1 MRPDDAGMDA
11 APANPEI
18 IDDSELEVLDRW
30 LRGHARDSDGTM
42 LLDGVHGMLTA
53 LAIGPDPA
61 LPEEWLPEVLHA
73 PFDDPEQGAAVLAL
87 LAKLNDSI
95 PAELEGETY
104 EPVLG
109 EVEAEAESEQPT
121 HSDLS
126 AAGWCEGFSRG
137 IDLRASI
144 WESRLA
150 EDGELLEMLSPIM
163 ALAVDEGVLAADVP
177 IAKLDDNEYEACLA
191 QIPEA
196 VEAVAHYWRVRPP
209 TERERTSG
217 GGASSSA
224 FPGTPARRG
233 GHWVH

>member
-1 MRPDDAGMDA
+1 MDE
-11 APANPEI
+11 APAHREI
-18 IDDSELEVLDRW
+18 IDDTELEVLDRY
-30 LRGHARDSDGTM
+30 LRGHARDSDETM

-73 PFDDPEQGAAVLAL
+73 PFEHPEQGAAVLGL

-95 PAELEGETY
+95 PAELESEVY

-109 EVEAEAESEQPT
+109 EVAPEPAVN
-121 HSDLS
+121 SDLS

-144 WESRLA
+144 WEARLA
-150 EDGELLEMLSPIM
+150 EDGELLEILSPIM
-163 ALAVDEGVLAADVP
+163 ALAVDEGVLAADMP
-177 IAKLDDNEYEACLA
+177 IAKLDDDEYEACLA
-191 QIPEA
+191 QIPDA

-209 TERERTSG
+209 TERERTAG

-224 FPGTPARRG
+224 FANAPARRG
-233 GHWVH
+233 GRWVH

>member
-11 APANPEI
+11 VPVNPEI
-18 IDDSELEVLDRW
+18 IDDAELEVLDRW
-30 LRGHARDSDGTM
+30 LRGHARDADGTM
-42 LLDGVHGMLTA
+42 LLDGVHGLLTA

-73 PFDDPEQGAAVLAL
+73 PFEDPEQGAEVLAL

-109 EVEAEAESEQPT
+109 EIEAEQPT

-191 QIPEA
+191 QIPDA

-209 TERERTSG
+209 TERERTAG
-217 GGASSSA
+217 GGASSSVFA
-224 FPGTPARRG
+224 SVPARRG
-233 GHWVH
+233 GRWVH

>member
-1 MRPDDAGMDA
+1 MEVMDVQP
-11 APANPEI
+11 APREI
-18 IDDSELEVLDRW
+18 IDDAELEVLDRF
-30 LRGHARDSDGTM
+30 LRGHAGDSDETM

-73 PFDDPEQGAAVLAL
+73 PFEDPEQGAAVLGL

-95 PAELEGETY
+95 PVELEGEVY

-109 EVEAEAESEQPT
+109 ELGDGEPV

-137 IDLRASI
+137 IDLRAAI

-150 EDGELLEMLSPIM
+150 EDSELLEMLGPIM
-163 ALAVDEGVLAADVP
+163 ALAVDEGVLSADVP
-177 IAKLDDNEYEACLA
+177 IAKLDDNEYDACLA
-191 QIPEA
+191 QIPDA

-217 GGASSSA
+217 GGASAASCPSL
-224 FPGTPARRG
+224 PSRRRG
-233 GHWVH
+233 RWLH

>member
-1 MRPDDAGMDA
+1 MMQGMDA
-11 APANPEI
+11 TPLNPEI
-18 IDDSELEVLDRW
+18 IDDAELEVLDRY
-30 LRGHARDSDGTM
+30 LRGHARDSDATM
-42 LLDGVHGMLTA
+42 LLDGVHGLLTA

-73 PFDDPEQGAAVLAL
+73 PFEDPEQGAAVLAL

-95 PAELEGETY
+95 PAELEGEMY

-109 EVEAEAESEQPT
+109 EVDAEQQT

-137 IDLRASI
+137 IDLRAPI
-144 WESRLA
+144 WEARLA
-150 EDGELLEMLSPIM
+150 EDGELMEMLSPIM

-209 TERERTSG
+209 TERERIAG
-217 GGASSSA
+217 GGVSGESLENL
-224 FPGTPARRG
+224 PARRG
-233 GHWVH
+233 GRWVH

>member
-1 MRPDDAGMDA
+1 MDEL
-11 APANPEI
+11 PAIREI
-18 IDDSELEVLDRW
+18 IDDAELEVLDHY
-30 LRGHARDSDGTM
+30 LRGHAEDSDETL

-73 PFDDPEQGAAVLAL
+73 PFENPEQGATVLEL

-95 PAELEGETY
+95 PAELDGEVY

-109 EVEAEAESEQPT
+109 EVAQEPRASN
-121 HSDLS
+121 DLS

-137 IDLRASI
+137 IDLRAAI

-163 ALAVDEGVLAADVP
+163 ALAVDDGVLAADVP
-177 IAKLDDNEYEACLA
+177 IAKLEGDEYEACLA
-191 QIPEA
+191 QIPDV

-209 TERERTSG
+209 TERERTAG
-217 GGASSSA
+217 GGASSNA
-224 FPGTPARRG
+224 FGSLPARRG
-233 GHWVH
+233 GRWVH

>member
-1 MRPDDAGMDA
+1 MDEM
-11 APANPEI
+11 PAIREI
-18 IDDSELEVLDRW
+18 IDDVELEVLDRY
-30 LRGHARDSDGTM
+30 LRGHAQDSDETM

-61 LPEEWLPEVLHA
+61 LPEEWLPEILHA
-73 PFDDPEQGAAVLAL
+73 PFEDPEQGAAVLGL

-95 PAELEGETY
+95 PAELEGEVY

-109 EVEAEAESEQPT
+109 EVEPEQAV

-163 ALAVDEGVLAADVP
+163 ALAVDEGVLSADVP

-191 QIPEA
+191 QIPDA

-209 TERERTSG
+209 TERERTAG

-224 FPGTPARRG
+224 FSSTP
-233 GHWVH
+233 

>member
-1 MRPDDAGMDA
+1 METSVTR
-11 APANPEI
+11 EI
-18 IDDSELEVLDRW
+18 IDDAELEVLDHW
-30 LRGHARDSDGTM
+30 LRGHAGDSDETL

-61 LPEEWLPEVLHA
+61 LPAEWLPEVLHG
-73 PFDDPEQGAAVLAL
+73 PFENPEQGATVLAL

-95 PAELEGETY
+95 PAELEGEVY

-109 EVEAEAESEQPT
+109 EVDREPET
-121 HSDLS
+121 TGDLS

-150 EDGELLEMLSPIM
+150 EDTELLEMLSPIM

-177 IAKLDDNEYEACLA
+177 IAKLDDDEYEGCLA
-191 QIPEA
+191 QIPDA

-209 TERERTSG
+209 TERERTAG

-224 FPGTPARRG
+224 FASLPARRG
-233 GHWVH
+233 GRWVH

>member
-1 MRPDDAGMDA
+1 MDE
-11 APANPEI
+11 APASRDI
-18 IDDSELEVLDRW
+18 IDDTELEVLDRY
-30 LRGHARDSDGTM
+30 LRGHAQDSDETL

-61 LPEEWLPEVLHA
+61 LPEEWLPEILHA
-73 PFDDPEQGAAVLAL
+73 PFEDPEQGAAVLGL

-95 PAELEGETY
+95 PAELEGEMY

-109 EVEAEAESEQPT
+109 EIDSEL
-121 HSDLS
+121 HAHNDLS

-137 IDLRASI
+137 IDLRAAI

-163 ALAVDEGVLAADVP
+163 ALAVDEGVLSADVP
-177 IAKLDDNEYEACLA
+177 IAKLEDNEYEACLA
-191 QIPEA
+191 RIPDA

-209 TERERTSG
+209 TARERSASG
-217 GGASSSA
+217 AASASLGA
-224 FPGTPARRG
+224 PARRG
-233 GHWVH
+233 GRWVH

>member
-1 MRPDDAGMDA
+1 
-11 APANPEI
+11 
-18 IDDSELEVLDRW
+18 
-30 LRGHARDSDGTM
+30 LRGHAEDSDETL

-73 PFDDPEQGAAVLAL
+73 PFENPEQGATVLEL

-95 PAELEGETY
+95 PAELDGEVY

-109 EVEAEAESEQPT
+109 EVAQEPRASN
-121 HSDLS
+121 DLS

-137 IDLRASI
+137 IDLRAAI

-163 ALAVDEGVLAADVP
+163 ALAVDDGVLAADVP
-177 IAKLDDNEYEACLA
+177 IAKLEGDEYEACLA
-191 QIPEA
+191 QIPDV

-209 TERERTSG
+209 TERERTAG
-217 GGASSSA
+217 GGASSNA
-224 FPGTPARRG
+224 FGSLPARRG
-233 GHWVH
+233 GRWVH

>member
-1 MRPDDAGMDA
+1 MDE
-11 APANPEI
+11 APAHREI
-18 IDDSELEVLDRW
+18 IDDAELEVLDRY
-30 LRGHARDSDGTM
+30 LRGHARDSDETL

-61 LPEEWLPEVLHA
+61 LPEEWLPEILHA
-73 PFDDPEQGAAVLAL
+73 PFEDPEQGAAVLGL

-95 PAELEGETY
+95 PAELESEVY

-109 EVEAEAESEQPT
+109 EVAPEQDVS
-121 HSDLS
+121 SDLS

-144 WESRLA
+144 WEARLA

-177 IAKLDDNEYEACLA
+177 IAKLDDNEYVACLA
-191 QIPEA
+191 QIPDA

-209 TERERTSG
+209 TGRERTAG

-224 FPGTPARRG
+224 FASAPARRG
-233 GHWVH
+233 GRWVH

>member
-1 MRPDDAGMDA
+1 MPVMDET
-11 APANPEI
+11 PAIRDI
-18 IDDSELEVLDRW
+18 IDDSELEVLDRY
-30 LRGHARDSDGTM
+30 LRGHAQDSDQTM

-73 PFDDPEQGAAVLAL
+73 PFENPEQGAAVLQL

-95 PAELEGETY
+95 PAELEGEMY

-109 EVEAEAESEQPT
+109 EVDAEQNAQ
-121 HSDLS
+121 SDLS

-137 IDLRASI
+137 IDLRAAI
-144 WESRLA
+144 WETRLA
-150 EDGELLEMLSPIM
+150 EDIELLEMLSPIM

-177 IAKLDDNEYEACLA
+177 IAKLDDNEYETCLA
-191 QIPEA
+191 QIPEV

-209 TERERTSG
+209 TERERTAG

-224 FPGTPARRG
+224 FSNQPARRG
-233 GHWVH
+233 GRWVH

>member
-1 MRPDDAGMDA
+1 MMQGMDA

-18 IDDSELEVLDRW
+18 IDDVELELLDRW
-30 LRGHARDSDGTM
+30 LRGHAHDADGTL

-73 PFDDPEQGAAVLAL
+73 PFENPEQGAEVLAL

-95 PAELEGETY
+95 PAELEGEMY

-109 EVEAEAESEQPT
+109 EVDADVEAEAEQAT
-121 HSDLS
+121 YSDLS

-137 IDLRASI
+137 IDLRAAI

-150 EDGELLEMLSPIM
+150 EDGELLEMLTPIM

-191 QIPEA
+191 QIPDA

-217 GGASSSA
+217 GGASSNA
-224 FPGTPARRG
+224 FGSLPARRG
-233 GHWVH
+233 GRWVH

>member
-1 MRPDDAGMDA
+1 MDE
-11 APANPEI
+11 APAHREI
-18 IDDSELEVLDRW
+18 IDDVELEVLDRY
-30 LRGHARDSDGTM
+30 LRGHARDSDETL

-61 LPEEWLPEVLHA
+61 LPEEWLPEILHA
-73 PFDDPEQGAAVLAL
+73 PFEDPEQGAAVLGL

-95 PAELEGETY
+95 PAELESEVY

-109 EVEAEAESEQPT
+109 EVAPEQDVS
-121 HSDLS
+121 SDLS

-144 WESRLA
+144 WEARLA

-191 QIPEA
+191 QIPDA

-209 TERERTSG
+209 TERERTAG

-224 FPGTPARRG
+224 CASAPARRG
-233 GHWVH
+233 GRWVH

>member
-1 MRPDDAGMDA
+1 MDET
-11 APANPEI
+11 PANRQI
-18 IDDSELEVLDRW
+18 IDDAELDVLDRY
-30 LRGHARDSDGTM
+30 LRGHARDSDETM

-61 LPEEWLPEVLHA
+61 LPEEWLPEILHA
-73 PFDDPEQGAAVLAL
+73 PFEDPEQGAAVLGL

-95 PAELEGETY
+95 PAELESEAY

-109 EVEAEAESEQPT
+109 EVAPEDAAA

-150 EDGELLEMLSPIM
+150 EDGELLEMLTPIM

-191 QIPEA
+191 QIPDA

-209 TERERTSG
+209 TERERTAG

-224 FPGTPARRG
+224 FGSLPARRG
-233 GHWVH
+233 GRWVH

>member
-1 MRPDDAGMDA
+1 METSVTR
-11 APANPEI
+11 EI
-18 IDDSELEVLDRW
+18 IDDAELEVLDHW
-30 LRGHARDSDGTM
+30 LRGHAGDSDETL

-61 LPEEWLPEVLHA
+61 LPAEWLPEVLHG
-73 PFDDPEQGAAVLAL
+73 PFENPEQGATVLAL

-95 PAELEGETY
+95 PAELEGEVY

-109 EVEAEAESEQPT
+109 EVDREPEAT
-121 HSDLS
+121 GDLS

-150 EDGELLEMLSPIM
+150 EDTELLEMLSPIM

-177 IAKLDDNEYEACLA
+177 IAKLDDDEYEGCLA
-191 QIPEA
+191 QIPDA

-209 TERERTSG
+209 TERERTAG

-224 FPGTPARRG
+224 FASLPARRG
-233 GHWVH
+233 GRWVH

>member
-1 MRPDDAGMDA
+1 MDE
-11 APANPEI
+11 APAHREI
-18 IDDSELEVLDRW
+18 IDDVELEVLDRY
-30 LRGHARDSDGTM
+30 LRGHARDSDETL

-61 LPEEWLPEVLHA
+61 LPEEWLPEILHA
-73 PFDDPEQGAAVLAL
+73 PFEDPEQGAAVLGL

-95 PAELEGETY
+95 PAELESEVY

-109 EVEAEAESEQPT
+109 EIAPEQDVS
-121 HSDLS
+121 SDLS

-144 WESRLA
+144 WEARLA

-191 QIPEA
+191 QIPDA

-209 TERERTSG
+209 TERERTAG

-224 FPGTPARRG
+224 FASAPARRG
-233 GHWVH
+233 GRWVH

>member
-1 MRPDDAGMDA
+1 MDE
-11 APANPEI
+11 APANREI
-18 IDDSELEVLDRW
+18 IDDTELEVLDRY
-30 LRGHARDSDGTM
+30 LRGHARDSDETM

-61 LPEEWLPEVLHA
+61 LPEEWLPEILHA
-73 PFDDPEQGAAVLAL
+73 PFEDPEQGAAVLGL

-95 PAELEGETY
+95 PAELESEMY

-109 EVEAEAESEQPT
+109 EVPPEQAT

-144 WESRLA
+144 WEARLA

-209 TERERTSG
+209 TERERTAG
-217 GGASSSA
+217 GGASSSSFSSA
-224 FPGTPARRG
+224 PARRG
-233 GHWVH
+233 GRWVH

>member
-1 MRPDDAGMDA
+1 MDEL
-11 APANPEI
+11 PAIREI
-18 IDDSELEVLDRW
+18 IDDAELEVLDHY
-30 LRGHARDSDGTM
+30 LRGHAEDSDETL

-73 PFDDPEQGAAVLAL
+73 PFENPEQGATVLEL

-95 PAELEGETY
+95 PAELDGEVY

-109 EVEAEAESEQPT
+109 EVAQEPRASN
-121 HSDLS
+121 DLS

-137 IDLRASI
+137 IDLRAAI

-163 ALAVDEGVLAADVP
+163 ALAVDDGVLAADVP
-177 IAKLDDNEYEACLA
+177 IAKLEGDEYEACLA
-191 QIPEA
+191 QIPDV

-209 TERERTSG
+209 TERERTAG
-217 GGASSSA
+217 GGASSNA
-224 FPGTPARRG
+224 FGSLPARRG
-233 GHWVH
+233 GRGVH

>member
-1 MRPDDAGMDA
+1 M
-11 APANPEI
+11 PAIREI
-18 IDDSELEVLDRW
+18 IDDVELEVLDRY
-30 LRGHARDSDGTM
+30 LRGHAQDSDETM

-61 LPEEWLPEVLHA
+61 LPEEWLPEILHA
-73 PFDDPEQGAAVLAL
+73 PFEDPEQGAAVLGL

-95 PAELEGETY
+95 PAELEGGVY

-109 EVEAEAESEQPT
+109 EVEPEQAT

-150 EDGELLEMLSPIM
+150 EDGELMEMLSPIM

-191 QIPEA
+191 QIPDA

-209 TERERTSG
+209 TERERTAG
-217 GGASSSA
+217 GGASSNQFSSL
-224 FPGTPARRG
+224 PARRG
-233 GHWVH
+233 GRWVH

>member
-1 MRPDDAGMDA
+1 MDEM
-11 APANPEI
+11 PAIREI
-18 IDDSELEVLDRW
+18 IDDVELEVLDRY
-30 LRGHARDSDGTM
+30 LRGHAQDSDETM

-61 LPEEWLPEVLHA
+61 LPEEWLPEILHA
-73 PFDDPEQGAAVLAL
+73 PFEDPEQGAAVLGL

-95 PAELEGETY
+95 PAELEGEVY

-109 EVEAEAESEQPT
+109 EVEPEQAV

-163 ALAVDEGVLAADVP
+163 ALAVDEGVLSADVP

-191 QIPEA
+191 QIPDA

-209 TERERTSG
+209 TERERTAG

-224 FPGTPARRG
+224 FSSTPARRG
-233 GHWVH
+233 GRWVH

>member
-1 MRPDDAGMDA
+1 MDE
-11 APANPEI
+11 APAHREI
-18 IDDSELEVLDRW
+18 IDDAELEVLDRY
-30 LRGHARDSDGTM
+30 LRGHARDSDETM

-61 LPEEWLPEVLHA
+61 LPEEWLPEILHA
-73 PFDDPEQGAAVLAL
+73 PFEDPEQGAAVLGL

-95 PAELEGETY
+95 PAELKGDMY

-109 EVEAEAESEQPT
+109 EVAPEQAT

-144 WESRLA
+144 WEARLA

-191 QIPEA
+191 QIPDV

-209 TERERTSG
+209 TERERTAG

-224 FPGTPARRG
+224 FASAPARRG
-233 GHWVH
+233 GRWVH

>member
-1 MRPDDAGMDA
+1 MVEMPASRETIDDA
-11 APANPEI
+11 
-18 IDDSELEVLDRW
+18 ELEVLDRW
-30 LRGHARDSDGTM
+30 LRGHAQDSDETL

-61 LPEEWLPEVLHA
+61 LPEEWLPEILHA
-73 PFDDPEQGAAVLAL
+73 PFEDPEQGAAVLGL

-95 PAELEGETY
+95 PAELEGEVY

-109 EVEAEAESEQPT
+109 EVEPEQAE

-150 EDGELLEMLSPIM
+150 EDGELMEMLSPIM

-191 QIPEA
+191 QIPDA

-209 TERERTSG
+209 TERERTAG
-217 GGASSSA
+217 GGASSNQFSSL
-224 FPGTPARRG
+224 PARRG
-233 GHWVH
+233 GRWVH

>member
-1 MRPDDAGMDA
+1 MDE
-11 APANPEI
+11 APALREI
-18 IDDSELEVLDRW
+18 IVDTELVVVDRY
-30 LRGHARDSDGTM
+30 LRGHARDSDETM

-73 PFDDPEQGAAVLAL
+73 PFEDPEQGAAVLGL

-95 PAELEGETY
+95 PAELESEVY

-109 EVEAEAESEQPT
+109 EVAPEPAVN
-121 HSDLS
+121 SDLS

-144 WESRLA
+144 WEARLA
-150 EDGELLEMLSPIM
+150 EDGELLEILSPIM
-163 ALAVDEGVLAADVP
+163 ALAVDEGVLAADMP
-177 IAKLDDNEYEACLA
+177 IAKLDDDEYEACLA
-191 QIPEA
+191 QIPDA

-209 TERERTSG
+209 TERERTAG

-224 FPGTPARRG
+224 FANAPARRG
-233 GHWVH
+233 GRWVH

>member
-1 MRPDDAGMDA
+1 MPVMDET
-11 APANPEI
+11 PAIRDI
-18 IDDSELEVLDRW
+18 IDDSELEVLDRY
-30 LRGHARDSDGTM
+30 LRGHAQDSDQTM

-73 PFDDPEQGAAVLAL
+73 PFENPEQGAAVLQL

-95 PAELEGETY
+95 PAELEGEMY

-109 EVEAEAESEQPT
+109 EVDAEQNA

-144 WESRLA
+144 WETRLA

-177 IAKLDDNEYEACLA
+177 IAKLDDNEYETCLA
-191 QIPEA
+191 QIPDV

-209 TERERTSG
+209 TERERTAG

-224 FPGTPARRG
+224 FANQPARRG
-233 GHWVH
+233 GRWVH